1 MPRTML
7 LACFTLFFRTRSDA
21 GVRASIGY
29 NDVNTRLD
37 GRACGMK
44 SALRPGRSIFAWVA
58 ATQQSLVSAAYRL
71 RLVRL
76 LPDPEFPL

>member
-1 MPRTML
+1 
-7 LACFTLFFRTRSDA
+7 
-21 GVRASIGY
+21 
-29 NDVNTRLD
+29 
-37 GRACGMK
+37 MK